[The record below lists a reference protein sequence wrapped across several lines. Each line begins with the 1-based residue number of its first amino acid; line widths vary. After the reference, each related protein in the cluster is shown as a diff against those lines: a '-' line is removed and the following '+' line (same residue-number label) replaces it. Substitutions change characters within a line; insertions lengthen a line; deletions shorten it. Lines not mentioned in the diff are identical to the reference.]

1 MINKIT
7 FLISIITLL
16 GCSESGKNK
25 TYYKG
30 REFVFQVDILK
41 DSLLLKTHEIKL
53 EVTDGLRAKIMTGG
67 QTGIQYT
74 YTDLIDSTTNKSLV
88 EITGAIDKNNRVFIH
103 PPRMA
108 YMAFAEILP
117 FPDINRK
124 TEIGVNSEG
133 VLSGIKGHGELDGKE
148 IKQVDTIV
156 AKKDVKLLGKK
167 YNDVWIIHGENTNYL
182 DELGR
187 FKVIYWFDQNF
198 GFIRMKY
205 IKPNEEIVDLK
216 LKEVKD

>member
-1 MINKIT
+1 MSRIL
-7 FLISIITLL
+7 FFALLIPLFIS
-16 GCSESGKNK
+16 CNAQEKNK

-30 REFVFQVDILK
+30 REFIYQVEISK
-41 DSLLLKTHEIKL
+41 DSSIIKTHEIKL
-53 EVTDGLRAKIMTGG
+53 KVTDGLRAKIMTGG
-67 QTGIQYT
+67 QTGIQYS
-74 YTDLIDSTTNKSLV
+74 YTDIIDSTTNKPLV
-88 EITGAIDKNNRVFIH
+88 ETTGAIDKDNRVFIH

-108 YMAFAEILP
+108 YMTFAEIP
-117 FPDINRK
+117 PMPDIRRN

-133 VLSGIKGHGELDGKE
+133 VLSGIRGHGELDGKE